1 MIYSM
6 TSPNII
12 WYSFNIDQILGKSFG
27 TLNKY
32 LKNVLQGKTMIFGWN
47 VNKILEH
54 FGIILLNKP
63 FSTLIAHENKYP
75 NNLSSR

>member
-1 MIYSM
+1 M